1 MGPGQCGLWK
11 EKNKKRLNAGK
22 NPKDPLSHPN
32 TQTQSLSRR
41 SCVTKC
47 VHCTR
52 SPLWGDKGKGVEV
65 QTASPVSGAL
75 RVAVGARR
83 RRRWWLI
90 VSSEQGG
97 RVCGLST
104 ACRIFTCQEQH
115 FQESVWISWYAAPAS
130 SSHTLISPFVCHH
143 LDPSEMNERILLSVS
158 VDHHRKTTKK
168 MSHLTFKW
176 L

>member
-1 MGPGQCGLWK
+1 MC
-11 EKNKKRLNAGK
+11 
-22 NPKDPLSHPN
+22 
-32 TQTQSLSRR
+32 SLYSLHIVRR
-41 SCVTKC
+41 QRQGSGG
-47 VHCTR
+47 
-52 SPLWGDKGKGVEV
+52 SLL

-83 RRRWWLI
+83 RRTWWLI

-115 FQESVWISWYAAPAS
+115 FQESVWISWYAAPVS
-130 SSHTLISPFVCHH
+130 SSSPTHTLISPFVCHH